1 MKIRIG
7 TRGSRL
13 ALSQAASVRQAL
25 LALLPEEDE
34 VELVPIV
41 TKGDRRQDVSL
52 ARLRGRG
59 VFVKEVE
66 QALLEGRVQMAVH
79 SAKDLTSRT
88 PEGLRLGAFPPRQD
102 PRDALLRPRGRPP
115 ARLEELP
122 RGARVATGS
131 IRRQAQLRFLR
142 PDLELVDLR
151 GNVET
156 RLKRLD
162 AGEFDA
168 LVLAVA
174 GLARLGVADR
184 AWTVLEPD
192 VLLPAV
198 GQGALA
204 VEIRDEP
211 GPVAEWAG
219 RLDDPETA
227 VCVGVEREF
236 LATFGGGC
244 EVPLAALAR
253 LSPGGSHVS
262 LVARA
267 LDPAGGSQLEERATA
282 PREEWRGLGRQVAE
296 RLIGRGAL
304 ELVGRRDRRA

>member
-1 MKIRIG
+1 MKIRVG

-25 LALLPEEDE
+25 LALVPDDVE
-34 VELVPIV
+34 VALVPIV
-41 TKGDRRQDVSL
+41 TRGDRRQDVSL

-66 QALLEGRVQMAVH
+66 QALLDGRVQMAVH
-79 SAKDLTSRT
+79 SAKDLTSLL
-88 PEGLRLGAFPPRQD
+88 PQGLRLAAFPPRQD
-102 PRDALLRPRGRPP
+102 PRDALLTPLGRP
-115 ARLEELP
+115 AATLSSLP

-131 IRRQAQLRFLR
+131 IRRQAQLRHLR

-156 RLKRLD
+156 RLRRLD

-174 GLARLGVADR
+174 GLARLGVAGR
-184 AWTVLEPD
+184 AWTLLEPGEM
-192 VLLPAV
+192 LPAV

-211 GPVAEWAG
+211 GPVAEWAE
-219 RLDDPETA
+219 RLNDPETA
-227 VCVGVEREF
+227 LCVTVEREF
-236 LATFGGGC
+236 LAAFGGGC

-253 LSPGGSHVS
+253 LSPDGATVT
-262 LVARA
+262 LAARA
-267 LDPAGGSQLEERATA
+267 LDPGGTRMLETRCSA
-282 PREEWRGLGRQVAE
+282 PREAPEGLGRRAAE
-296 RLIGRGAL
+296 ELIARGAL
-304 ELVGRRDRRA
+304 ELVGRHAGRR

>member
-1 MKIRIG
+1 MKIRLG

-25 LALLPEEDE
+25 LAFLPEEVE
-34 VELVPIV
+34 VALVPIV
-41 TKGDRRQDVSL
+41 TRGDRRQDVSL

-66 QALLEGRVQMAVH
+66 QALLEDRVQMAVH
-79 SAKDLTSRT
+79 SAKDLTSAL
-88 PEGLRLGAFPPRQD
+88 PAGLRLAAFPPRQD
-102 PRDALLRPRGRPP
+102 PRDVLLTPRDRPP
-115 ARLEELP
+115 ASLASLP

-131 IRRQAQLRFLR
+131 IRRQAQIRHLR

-151 GNVET
+151 GNVES
-156 RLKRLD
+156 RLRRLD

-168 LVLAVA
+168 LVLAAA

-184 AWTVLEPD
+184 AWTLLEPEE
-192 VLLPAV
+192 LLPAV

-204 VEIRDEP
+204 VEVRDES

-227 VCVGVEREF
+227 LRVGVEREF
-236 LATFGGGC
+236 LAAFGGGC
-244 EVPLAALAR
+244 EVPLAALAQ
-253 LSPGGSHVS
+253 LSPDGATVR

-267 LDPAGGSQLEERATA
+267 LDPAGRRMLEARGEAR
-282 PREEWRGLGRQVAE
+282 REAAAGLGRRVAE
-296 RLIGRGAL
+296 ELIAEGAL
-304 ELVGRRDRRA
+304 ELVGRGGGRG